1 MAVLHRGLDVFGVVV
16 PAADD
21 DEILEP
27 ARDEQLA
34 FELEAQVTGTQ
45 ERSAPGVCEERR
57 ECLLRFGG
65 PAPVALGDAPAGEPD
80 LPNLASPTWPP
91 VHRIRNDDL
100 VAALCPA
107 ATYERRGGRV
117 LRRYVHDMVPAK
129 GDAVHVSH
137 HRHGPIR

>member
-34 FELEAQVTGTQ
+34 FEWEARVTGTQ

-57 ECLLRFGG
+57 ECLLRFGR
-65 PAPVALGDAPAGEPD
+65 PAPVTLGNAPAGEPD
-80 LPNLASPTWPP
+80 LPNLVGRTWPP
-91 VHRIRNDDL
+91 GHRIHDDDL
-100 VAALCPA
+100 VAALCA
-107 ATYERRGGRV
+107 AAAYERSGGRV
-117 LRRYVHDMVPAK
+117 LRRDVHDMLLA
-129 GDAVHVSH
+129 
-137 HRHGPIR
+137 